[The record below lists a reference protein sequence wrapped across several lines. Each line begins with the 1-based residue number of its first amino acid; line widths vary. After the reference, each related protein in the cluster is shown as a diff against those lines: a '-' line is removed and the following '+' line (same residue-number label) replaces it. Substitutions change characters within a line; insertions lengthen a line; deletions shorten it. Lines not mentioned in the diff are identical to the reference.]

1 VRRIIPMAVAISV
14 GLIVLAG
21 RFVQNVYLN
30 GLSLFFL
37 DTAVIVA
44 AFAVLL
50 GFVNV
55 LSSHVR
61 KIRTRSEGWPYSIVL
76 ILFSLAVLVTGYG
89 GPASPLLRSLFNT
102 VQYPLQATIA
112 SLLIFFAAAALFRV
126 ARVRGWATLLFVVVV
141 VVVLIGQLPL
151 FNSLTAAKDWIMT
164 VPALAGTRGII
175 IGVALG
181 TVFTGLRLLM
191 GIDRPYSE

>member
-1 VRRIIPMAVAISV
+1 VRRILPMVVAISV
-14 GLIVLAG
+14 GLIVLVG
-21 RFVQNVYLN
+21 RFVQNPYLN

-55 LSSHVR
+55 ISSHVR
-61 KIRTRSEGWPYSIVL
+61 KIRTRSVGWPYSIVL
-76 ILFSLAVLVTGYG
+76 ILFAVVVLVAGYS
-89 GPASPLLRSLFNT
+89 GPSSPLLRSLFNT

-112 SLLIFFAAAALFRV
+112 SLLIFFAAVALLRA
-126 ARVRGWATLLFVVVV
+126 ARVRGWAALVFVVVV

-151 FNSLTAAKDWIMT
+151 SEPLTAVKDWIMT

-181 TVFTGLRLLM
+181 TVVTGLRLLM